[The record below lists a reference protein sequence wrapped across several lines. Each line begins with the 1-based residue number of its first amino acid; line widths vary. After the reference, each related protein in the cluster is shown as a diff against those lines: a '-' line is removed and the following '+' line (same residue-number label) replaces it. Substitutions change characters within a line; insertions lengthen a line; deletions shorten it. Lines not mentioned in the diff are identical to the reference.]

1 MLGPTMA
8 TATTESTTLLAHDPT
23 TRATA
28 KHGKK
33 SNPKPG
39 MSKSDLV
46 KDCEKLT
53 ESEDITQW
61 SDLPAPIKKA
71 AWDLSVCPSGKRL
84 LEKVLSEC
92 RTSVQI
98 QVLEQLRGRV
108 WEASTSREANYIIQ
122 FCIEVLPSEHLQFVV
137 EEIKDCAV
145 TAAKNRFA
153 VRVVQRLIEFCTESQ
168 TSSLVDELISRAC
181 DLCCH
186 NSGNYVIQHL
196 LEFGTDQQRHRLATR
211 LANDNIF
218 RFAKDK
224 VGNHVVS
231 CALANCDTHDAQMLA
246 KALKPNLASLSRNC
260 NGSFITKQLRR
271 VMEQSQ
277 DAQKD

>member
-1 MLGPTMA
+1 MLGPTVA

-28 KHGKK
+28 KNGKK
-33 SNPKPG
+33 SKPP
-39 MSKSDLV
+39 MSKSNLI
-46 KDCEKLT
+46 KDCEKLI
-53 ESEDITQW
+53 ESEDITEW

-71 AWDLSVCPSGKRL
+71 TWDLSVCPSGKRL

-92 RTSVQI
+92 GTSVQI
-98 QVLEQLRGRV
+98 QVLEQLKGRV
-108 WEASTSREANYIIQ
+108 WEASTSREANYIVQ
-122 FCIEVLPSEHLQFVV
+122 ACIEVLPSEHLQFVV

-168 TSSLVDELISRAC
+168 TSSLVDKLISSAC

-186 NSGNYVIQHL
+186 GIGNYVIKHI
-196 LEFGTDQQRHRLATR
+196 LECGSDEQRHLLATR
-211 LANDNIF
+211 IMNGNIVKLARD
-218 RFAKDK
+218 A

-231 CALANCDTHDAQMLA
+231 CALVYCNSQDAQMLA
-246 KALKPNLASLSRNC
+246 KALMPEFESLLRHKNGSLSRE
-260 NGSFITKQLRR
+260 S
-271 VMEQSQ
+271 
-277 DAQKD
+277 